1 MSEHTPEPAQTPE
14 SESDAV
20 PTTTEQADVWHYR
33 GYHLRPSEFATAM
46 VHFYRGEMSRAN
58 VWRQRLD
65 STTNWAVVTTGA
77 TLSFAFSAP
86 NNIHI
91 LIPINT
97 LLITLFLIIEARR
110 YRYYELWSYR
120 LRLLET
126 DLFAA
131 MLVPPFEPRPKWATL
146 LAESL
151 LTPHF
156 TISIWEA
163 IGRRFRRNYQ
173 YIYIVLAFTWCIK
186 IYLHPFPLQ
195 SWDAFLRR
203 AAVGPIPGE
212 VILAAGIL
220 FNATIFAIGWLT
232 TGLTQ
237 ASGEVLQPSDL
248 PLPARLAHRLGELAT
263 NLIEDGAPALFQPHD
278 QIAYIITDKGE
289 EVAQLILNRLGRGV
303 TALRGTG
310 MYTGKERAI
319 LLVAVHPEQVRELKR
334 SVYTA
339 DPNAFLILNPAH
351 EVVGRGFQAPS

>member
-1 MSEHTPEPAQTPE
+1 MT
-14 SESDAV
+14 
-20 PTTTEQADVWHYR
+20 
-33 GYHLRPSEFATAM
+33 
-46 VHFYRGEMSRAN
+46 RAN

-86 NNIHI
+86 NNTHLLI
-91 LIPINT
+91 LINT

-163 IGRRFRRNYQ
+163 M
-173 YIYIVLAFTWCIK
+173 
-186 IYLHPFPLQ
+186 HPFPLQ

-203 AAVGPIPGE
+203 AAVGPVPGE

-220 FNATIFAIGWLT
+220 FNAIIFAIGWLT

-263 NLIEDGAPALFQPHD
+263 NLIEDGAWRTAWANWQPISSKMAH
-278 QIAYIITDKGE
+278 QPSSNPTTRLPTSSPTKAKRWRNSSSTAWG
-289 EVAQLILNRLGRGV
+289 VASPR
-303 TALRGTG
+303 
-310 MYTGKERAI
+310 
-319 LLVAVHPEQVRELKR
+319 
-334 SVYTA
+334 
-339 DPNAFLILNPAH
+339 
-351 EVVGRGFQAPS
+351 